1 MQIRL
6 FNRLGTAL
14 AALLLVPMLFSACS
28 SPPQDDS
35 EAITAN
41 IHAMADA
48 VRERNARQVNRHISD
63 DFGLSLSERDMT
75 REDTRRMMTGIFMRH
90 QNINVVL
97 TNIQVEMDPGSSRR
111 AIARFNALVTGGS
124 GGILPSTAQ
133 LYRVES
139 DWELTDGD
147 WLLVGG
153 RARRAME

>member
-1 MQIRL
+1 MVLQ
-6 FNRLGTAL
+6 
-14 AALLLVPMLFSACS
+14 LVFIGACS
-28 SPPQDDS
+28 SPPADDV

-41 IHAMADA
+41 IRAMAEALQD
-48 VRERNARQVNRHISD
+48 RNARQISRHISD
-63 DFGLSLSERDMT
+63 DFDWRLGERDMN
-75 REDTRRMMTGIFMRH
+75 REDTRRMMTAIFMRH

-97 TNIQVEMDPGSSRR
+97 TNIQVNMDPASSRR
-111 AIARFNALVTGGS
+111 ASARFNALVTGGS

-139 DWELTDGD
+139 DWALTDGD